1 MAKARAIVKRRKAV
15 RNIRKITRTMQM
27 IATAKFQKSLKR
39 AVSTKPYAQK
49 IRELVAD
56 VAANAGEVDHPLLRV
71 PAGNTATNRVAFV
84 LLTSNRGLAGGYNG
98 NVIRT
103 SVLAIKKLESEG
115 KTVDVYAVGKK
126 GVSYLTFQKRVL
138 TDKMVVADPPK
149 FSETELL
156 ADRLMADFADGRIDG
171 VYVGYMNFISTGLQ
185 KPDVMQLLPLTSLKA
200 ATDQI
205 AQQMHEKESQAK
217 AGAFDA
223 VRAGTANAPVDEKR
237 EDTVYEFSPEPGE
250 LLAELIPLAIKTAF
264 FQTFLDAA
272 TSEHVARMVAMKA
285 ATDNAE
291 EMARALSLQYNRARQ
306 SQITTELSEIMGG
319 VESMKK

>member
-15 RNIRKITRTMQM
+15 LNIRKITRTMQM

-39 AVSTKPYAQK
+39 AVGTKPYALK
-49 IRELVAD
+49 IRELVGD
-56 VAANAGEVDHPLLRV
+56 VAASAGEVDHPLLRT
-71 PAGNTATNRVAFV
+71 PGGKAGATNRVAFV

-103 SVLAIKKLESEG
+103 SVNFIKKLESEG
-115 KTVDVYAVGKK
+115 KSVDLYVVGKK
-126 GVSYLTFQKRVL
+126 GASYMTFQKRAIA
-138 TDKMVVADPPK
+138 DKVVVSDPPK
-149 FSETELL
+149 FIEAEALAEEL
-156 ADRLMADFADGRIDG
+156 MGQFGRGAIDG
-171 VYVGYMNFISTGLQ
+171 VYVGYMNFVSAGSQ
-185 KPDVMQLLPLTSLKA
+185 KPVATQVLPLASL
-200 ATDQI
+200 
-205 AQQMHEKESQAK
+205 SQAVQ
-217 AGAFDA
+217 AGA
-223 VRAGTANAPVDEKR
+223 EKSA
-237 EDTVYEFSPEPGE
+237 DKVVYEFSPAPDE
-250 LLAELIPLAIKTAF
+250 LLNELIPLAVKTAF

-319 VESMKK
+319 VESMKA

>member
-39 AVSTKPYAQK
+39 AVGTKPYALK

-56 VAANAGEVDHPLLRV
+56 VAANAGDVDHPLLRT
-71 PAGNTATNRVAFV
+71 PDGKGAGRVAVV

-103 SVLAIKKLESEG
+103 TVLAIKKYEAAG
-115 KTVDVYAVGKK
+115 KVVDVYAVGKK
-126 GVSYLTFQKRVL
+126 GVSYLTFQKRTL
-138 TDKMVVADPPK
+138 ADKITVADPPT
-149 FSETELL
+149 FLEVEAL
-156 ADRLMADFADGRIDG
+156 ADRLMKDYADGKLDA

-185 KPDVMQLLPLTSLKA
+185 KPDVMQLLPLASLKS
-200 ATDQI
+200 ATDTI
-205 AQQMHEKESQAK
+205 AQQAHEKDSQAK
-217 AGAFDA
+217 AGALDA
-223 VRAGTANAPVDEKR
+223 GRAGTSAATAAASDG
-237 EDTVYEFSPEPGE
+237 TVYEFSPEPAE
-250 LLAELIPLAIKTAF
+250 LLAELIPLAVKTAF
-264 FQTFLDAA
+264 FQAFLDAA

-291 EMARALSLQYNRARQ
+291 EMAKLLSLQYNRARQ